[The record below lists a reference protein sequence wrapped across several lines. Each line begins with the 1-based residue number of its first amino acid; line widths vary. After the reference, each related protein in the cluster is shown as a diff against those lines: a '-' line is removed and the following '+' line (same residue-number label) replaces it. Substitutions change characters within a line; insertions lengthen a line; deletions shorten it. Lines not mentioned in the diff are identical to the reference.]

1 MKQCITRYGFAQG
14 SVYQASVSKIKNDRV
29 FFKITNKCG
38 ETFTAAYFATRGNM
52 NLHQVFKKGSLT
64 EVSVICHCNPDKT
77 HYGLHLLVSPQTL
90 PPDDY
95 MKNHAIGT
103 IVQATIDS
111 IKGAVMTLRLT
122 DNVYCQT
129 KRCKR
134 AKTGDEISC
143 KIERYNKNKHSISV
157 RALQPV

>member
-1 MKQCITRYGFAQG
+1 
-14 SVYQASVSKIKNDRV
+14 
-29 FFKITNKCG
+29 
-38 ETFTAAYFATRGNM
+38 M

-77 HYGLHLLVSPQTL
+77 HHGLHLLVLPQTL

-95 MKNHAIGT
+95 MKNHAVGT